1 MRRSLSND
9 AEKGSKSGP
18 VPNKDSIPL
27 HLEKMKQLG
36 FFNGVFEI
44 DLGDSAWDWDEFTVE
59 DMCQLIKV
67 RAEGKNIYHNFY
79 KEWFLFL
86 KTEVIPFV
94 LHD

>member
-9 AEKGSKSGP
+9 AEKGCKSGP

-44 DLGDSAWDWDEFTVE
+44 DLGDSAWDWDQFTVE
-59 DMCQLIKV
+59 DMCELIKV
-67 RAEGKNIYHNFY
+67 REEEVNNMLYTFS
-79 KEWFLFL
+79 L
-86 KTEVIPFV
+86 KKCLLSLKISYIWIF
-94 LHD
+94 